1 MLSRSSV
8 RLLPPSTTSWCTLGW
23 NIARVDTTAP
33 LTLGDSLPLHLSQ
46 LNTFVFNSYGLVQKP
61 LETWKVLGYQLLLEW
76 PNESIHELL
85 LLPFVTS
92 NLLWSIP

>member
-1 MLSRSSV
+1 MLSRSLV
-8 RLLPPSTTSWCTLGW
+8 RLFPPTTTSWCTLGW
-23 NIARVDTTAP
+23 NIVRADTTAP

-61 LETWKVLGYQLLLEW
+61 LERGVGVGYQLLLEW

-85 LLPFVTS
+85 LLPFVIS
-92 NLLWSIP
+92 NLL